1 MKVIITTPSF
11 GKFHNGLIKR
21 MEEKGCEVV
30 KLIPYSREQMVEEI
44 KNADAW
50 IIGLEAADEDLLQH
64 ANQLKLIAKHGVGV
78 DNIDIEAA
86 SARGIAVTNA
96 PGTNNDAVADLA
108 FGLMLSVARAIPE
121 ANHLVKRG
129 GWGRFDGVSVWGKTL
144 GVIGL
149 GAIGRGVVKRGKG
162 FNMHVLGYDVSPPS
176 QEEVALSIERVSLK
190 KLLQTS
196 DYISLHVPLN
206 QYTKAMIGED
216 EFSLMKPNA
225 ILINTA
231 RGGIIDEK
239 ALYEALLAR
248 KIRGCGLD
256 VFEQEP
262 PVSSQLM
269 GLENLVTT
277 PHIGAYTNEA
287 VQLTSEMSVE
297 NVYRLVNGET
307 LKNVVN
313 ELKLV

>member
-1 MKVIITTPSF
+1 
-11 GKFHNGLIKR
+11 
-21 MEEKGCEVV
+21 
-30 KLIPYSREQMVEEI
+30 
-44 KNADAW
+44 
-50 IIGLEAADEDLLQH
+50 
-64 ANQLKLIAKHGVGV
+64 
-78 DNIDIEAA
+78 
-86 SARGIAVTNA
+86 
-96 PGTNNDAVADLA
+96 
-108 FGLMLSVARAIPE
+108 
-121 ANHLVKRG
+121 
-129 GWGRFDGVSVWGKTL
+129 
-144 GVIGL
+144 
-149 GAIGRGVVKRGKG
+149 
-162 FNMHVLGYDVSPPS
+162 
-176 QEEVALSIERVSLK
+176 
-190 KLLQTS
+190 
-196 DYISLHVPLN
+196 
-206 QYTKAMIGED
+206 
-216 EFSLMKPNA
+216 MKPNA